1 MKRKEIT
8 ELGQKSVGELQQL
21 LQEAKELLFT
31 LHLDK
36 VQFKTKNM
44 RAVFNKRKDIARIAT
59 KLREKEIAQ

>member
-8 ELGQKSVGELQQL
+8 ELGQKSASELQQM

-31 LHLDK
+31 LKLDK

-59 KLREKEIAQ
+59 KLREKELAQ